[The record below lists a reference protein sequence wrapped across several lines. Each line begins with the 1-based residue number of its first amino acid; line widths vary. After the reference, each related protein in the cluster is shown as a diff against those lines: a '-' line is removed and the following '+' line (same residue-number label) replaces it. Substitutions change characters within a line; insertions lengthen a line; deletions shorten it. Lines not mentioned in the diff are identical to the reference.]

1 MNGAEREH
9 DMENSKQ
16 VATLT
21 PDQHERTALDVAY
34 GQYAGHL
41 AGDVRSVVEAAWAL
55 GGNAEDAL
63 CAVEAFCRVMREQF
77 PPWQ

>member
-1 MNGAEREH
+1 MDEL
-9 DMENSKQ
+9 KQ
-16 VATLT
+16 TATLT
-21 PDQHERTALDVAY
+21 PDQHERAALDVAY

-55 GGNAEDAL
+55 GGNAADAL